1 MANVRIITDVTA
13 YLDPEFVT
21 RHRVTVLPVEV
32 RFGEETFQI
41 SPKGGAD
48 SLFQRM
54 AETQALPAQATIP
67 AALFQQT
74 YARLSRETD
83 EILVLLSSSKLNQA
97 YDQAQMVARSYLGR
111 CRIVVMDTM
120 TASWGLGLVIEAA
133 ARAAEKGHSLDQ
145 IVRLVRG
152 ILPHIY
158 LVFIVER
165 LDYLERGQRISPAQ
179 ALLGTML
186 RIRPVLLLEDGEII
200 PMEKVRT
207 RELAIEKLASFV
219 AEFTRIQRITI
230 LSSPLN
236 GDRQEMIEQLRE
248 QLSQILPKRQFPVVE
263 YDPVLACHLG
273 PQALGVGVYEGF

>member
-13 YLDPEFVT
+13 HLDPEFVT
-21 RHRVTVLPVEV
+21 RHRITVLPVEV

-41 SPKGGAD
+41 SPEGGAD

-54 AETQALPAQATIP
+54 AESPALPAQATIP
-67 AALFQQT
+67 SSLFQQT
-74 YARLSRETD
+74 YACLSRETD
-83 EILVLLSSSKLNQA
+83 EILVLLSSSKLNQGYA
-97 YDQAQMVARSYLGR
+97 QAQMVARSYLGR

-152 ILPHIY
+152 ILPRIY

-165 LDYLERGQRISPAQ
+165 LDYLECGQRISPAQ

-200 PMEKVRT
+200 PTEKVRT

-219 AEFTRIQRITI
+219 AEFTKIQRITI

-236 GDRQEMIEQLRE
+236 GDRQEMIEQLQE

-273 PQALGVGVYEGF
+273 PQALGVGVFEGF

>member
-1 MANVRIITDVTA
+1 MANVRIITDITA
-13 YLDPEFVT
+13 HLDPEFVT
-21 RHRVTVLPVEV
+21 RHPITILPVEV
-32 RFGEETFQI
+32 RFGDETFQI
-41 SPKGGAD
+41 GPEGGAEP
-48 SLFQRM
+48 LFQRM
-54 AETQALPAQATIP
+54 AESPAMPAQATIP
-67 AALFQQT
+67 SSLFQQT
-74 YARLSRETD
+74 FAQLSRETD

-97 YDQAQMVARSYLGR
+97 YAQAQMASRSYLGR
-111 CRIVVMDTM
+111 CRIVIMDTM

-145 IVRLVRG
+145 IVRLIRG

-158 LVFIVER
+158 LVFFVER

-179 ALLGTML
+179 ALLGTLL

-219 AEFTRIQRITI
+219 AEFTKIQRIII

-236 GDRQEMIEQLRE
+236 GDSQEMIGQLRE
-248 QLSQILPKRQFPVVE
+248 QLNQILPKRQFPVVE
-263 YDPVLACHLG
+263 YDPILACHLG